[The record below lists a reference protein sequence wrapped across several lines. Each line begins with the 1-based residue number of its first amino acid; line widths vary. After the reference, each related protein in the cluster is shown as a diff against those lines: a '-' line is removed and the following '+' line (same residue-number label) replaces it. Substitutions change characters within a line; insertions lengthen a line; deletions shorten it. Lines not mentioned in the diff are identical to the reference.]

1 MLFIYNKF
9 KLRKWSKYSSVKRLK
24 ILQALEN
31 KLAKQNHRDPI
42 DVVVHEN
49 SNWNCF
55 GMFTV
60 QNGVTRLYVHE
71 NLILNPAYRFH
82 ALETIIHEGRHATQY
97 IATQKEKLHWWNIK
111 EKRWKANFE
120 GYFTSAED
128 SVMYNNQEVERD
140 AQRYT
145 IKKLSRLEY
154 KYRNEDDFYTT
165 LDRNIRRYENADSD
179 ARKKYGLFYKHKM
192 RRRVND
198 KSKM

>member
-71 NLILNPAYRFH
+71 NLILNAYN
-82 ALETIIHEGRHATQY
+82 EGIFNY
-97 IATQKEKLHWWNIK
+97 LL
-111 EKRWKANFE
+111 
-120 GYFTSAED
+120 
-128 SVMYNNQEVERD
+128 V
-140 AQRYT
+140 
-145 IKKLSRLEY
+145 L
-154 KYRNEDDFYTT
+154 KYRDRERYYFVNYEAEGLKLLVFEED
-165 LDRNIRRYENADSD
+165 
-179 ARKKYGLFYKHKM
+179 
-192 RRRVND
+192 
-198 KSKM
+198 

>member
-1 MLFIYNKF
+1 MLFIYSKF
-9 KLRKWSKYSSVKRLK
+9 KLRKWGKYSSVKRLK

-31 KLAKQNHRDPI
+31 KLAKQNHREPI

-49 SNWNCF
+49 ANWNCF

-71 NLILNPAYRFH
+71 NLILNPSYRFH

-111 EKRWKANFE
+111 EKRWKANFA

-145 IKKLSRLEY
+145 IKKLSRLEN

-165 LDRNIRRYENADSD
+165 LNRNIRRYENADAD
-179 ARKKYGLFYKHKM
+179 ARKKYGLFYKQKM
-192 RRRVND
+192 RRKVNK